1 MSATVAP
8 PKVSTMS
15 FPEDQVAE
23 LKLLCPNV
31 REVLEAGCI
40 FYLLPALALPDGCSP
55 PRTDAL
61 LCPSARDGYAS
72 RLFLAE
78 KVQSRAKAAPNWNSN
93 GVRIAERNWH
103 AYSWK
108 TGPNLRLAQMVAAHL
123 RALR

>member
-1 MSATVAP
+1 
-8 PKVSTMS
+8 MS

-31 REVLEAGCI
+31 SEVKESGCT
-40 FYLLPALALPDGCSP
+40 YLLLPGLNLPDGCSP
-55 PRTDAL
+55 ARTDAL
-61 LCPSARDGYAS
+61 LCPSARDAYPS

-78 KVQSRAKAAPNWNSN
+78 RVQSKAAAVPNWNAN

-108 TGPNLRLAQMVAAHL
+108 TNPNLRLAQMVPAHL